1 MIHCGMIGISPSSL
15 DFELV
20 FDVSSSDAEF
30 AFATRSA
37 ICVAMLAEFNDARI
51 RLANPTQIGFT
62 AAPDGTLVKP

>member
-1 MIHCGMIGISPSSL
+1 MVGIGASSL
-15 DFELV
+15 DFEMV

-37 ICVAMLAEFNDARI
+37 ICVAMLATFNEAKI

-62 AAPDGTLVKP
+62 AAPDGNLVMP